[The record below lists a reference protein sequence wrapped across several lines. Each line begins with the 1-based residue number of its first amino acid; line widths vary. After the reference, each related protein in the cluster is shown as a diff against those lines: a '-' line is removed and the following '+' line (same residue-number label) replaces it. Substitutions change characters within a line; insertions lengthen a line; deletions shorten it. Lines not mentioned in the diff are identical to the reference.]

1 MGGKCLAH
9 VLADRQT
16 VGQRPVTLI
25 GHSMGARL
33 LVYCLCELYDMGE
46 FHVVDDVVLLG
57 TPVTTEATKWQKA
70 GVLIAGL
77 GSRKLGFALSLPDKP
92 LHCLG
97 ACRGRVSS
105 ALGKH
110 PQARFFPPGHRL
122 ASRASLVASG

>member
-77 GSRKLGFALSLPDKP
+77 GS
-92 LHCLG
+92 
-97 ACRGRVSS
+97 
-105 ALGKH
+105 
-110 PQARFFPPGHRL
+110 
-122 ASRASLVASG
+122 